1 MNKNINLGVIGLSEG
16 NGHPY
21 SWSAIFNG
29 YDKNKMENCGYP
41 AIPNYLNKQKFPDA
55 KIKEGKVTHIWT
67 QDINLSKHIASAAL
81 IENIVT
87 DYKELIENVDAILLA
102 RDDAENHFEFAKPFL
117 KAGMP
122 IYIDKPLALT
132 VSEAEKIISLQSYE
146 GQLFSCSA
154 YRYAPELE
162 LNDEKK
168 KIVGNILSIRGY
180 VQKSWEKYAV
190 HIIEPMLKLI
200 PDRGEIA
207 DSKMQR
213 SGDKAFLSVFFK
225 NGIDIQIK
233 TFGNYKVPTSLKII
247 GTKGNIT
254 INFNDTFKAFR
265 STLRNFIDGIINK
278 DIRIPSNEIIDVIKI
293 IELGKKTNE

>member
-29 YDKNKMENCGYP
+29 YDKNKMETCGYP
-41 AIPNYLNKQKFPDA
+41 VIPNYLNKQKFPDA

-117 KAGMP
+117 KAGIP
-122 IYIDKPLALT
+122 IYIDKPLATT
-132 VSEAEKIISLQSYE
+132 VAGAKKIINLQSYE

-154 YRYAPELE
+154 LRYAPELKMS
-162 LNDEKK
+162 DKKK
-168 KIVGNILSIRGY
+168 KILGEIRSIHGY

-190 HIIEPMLKLI
+190 HIIEPILQLI
-200 PDRGEIA
+200 PNRGEIVN
-207 DSKMQR
+207 SMTQR
-213 SGDKAFLSVFFK
+213 SDDKVLLSVNFK
-225 NGIDIQIK
+225 SGIDVKIE
-233 TFGNYKVPTSLKII
+233 TFGKHETPTGLKII
-247 GTKGNIT
+247 GTKGT
-254 INFNDTFKAFR
+254 TTLNFNSTFETFR
-265 STLRNFIDGIINK
+265 SALKNFMEGIINK
-278 DIRIPSNEIIDVIKI
+278 DVRISSKDMIEVVRL
-293 IELGKKTNE
+293 IELGKNKI

>member
-29 YDKNKMENCGYP
+29 YDKNKMETCGYP
-41 AIPNYLNKQKFPDA
+41 VIPNYLNKQKFPDA

-117 KAGMP
+117 KAGIP
-122 IYIDKPLALT
+122 IYIDKPLATT
-132 VSEAEKIISLQSYE
+132 VAGAKKIINLQSYE

-154 YRYAPELE
+154 LRYAPELKMS
-162 LNDEKK
+162 DKKK
-168 KIVGNILSIRGY
+168 KILGEIRSIHGY

-190 HIIEPMLKLI
+190 HIIEPILQLI
-200 PDRGEIA
+200 PNRGEIVN
-207 DSKMQR
+207 SMTQR
-213 SGDKAFLSVFFK
+213 SDDKVLLNVNFK
-225 NGIDIQIK
+225 SGIDVKIE
-233 TFGNYKVPTSLKII
+233 TFGKHETPTGLKII
-247 GTKGNIT
+247 GTKGT
-254 INFNDTFKAFR
+254 TTVNFNSTFETFR
-265 STLRNFIDGIINK
+265 SALKNFMEGIINK
-278 DIRIPSNEIIDVIKI
+278 DVRISSKDMIEVVRL
-293 IELGKKTNE
+293 IELGKNKI

>member
-1 MNKNINLGVIGLSEG
+1 M
-16 NGHPY
+16 
-21 SWSAIFNG
+21 
-29 YDKNKMENCGYP
+29 DNCDYP
-41 AIPNYLNKQKFPDA
+41 AIPNYLKKQKFPDA
-55 KIKEGKVTHIWT
+55 QIKEGRVTHIWT

-81 IENIVT
+81 IGNIVT

-154 YRYAPELE
+154 NRYAPELE

-168 KIVGNILSIRGY
+168 KIVGNIRSIRGY

-200 PDRGEIA
+200 PDRGEIT

-213 SGDKAFLSVFFK
+213 SDDKVLLSVFFK

-233 TFGNYKVPTSLKII
+233 TFGNYKIPTSLQII

-265 STLRNFIDGIINK
+265 
-278 DIRIPSNEIIDVIKI
+278 
-293 IELGKKTNE
+293 KK